1 MAIQYPRCLGNN
13 RRGTLSVTSQKIRFL
28 EFMEQASAEL
38 MPYQSPKNGVTAEE
52 FT

>member
-1 MAIQYPRCLGNN
+1 
-13 RRGTLSVTSQKIRFL
+13 
-28 EFMEQASAEL
+28 MEQASAEL